1 MLMNTIFH
9 QILLFFY
16 LMQIGGGNL
25 FDKATAVRYLA
36 SRCDG
41 LVFVGMMAFQI
52 MHALGLHVPLNLLEG
67 GALKEAS
74 NIIQL
79 ARNRKIPI
87 LYPKDFWC
95 TTNDFPKQ
103 MEIFPAHG
111 ILDGEFAFY

>member
-1 MLMNTIFH
+1 MIKYP
-9 QILLFFY
+9 LLV
-16 LMQIGGGNL
+16 LCNLIQIGGANL
-25 FDKATAVRYLA
+25 FEKAKAVRYLA

-52 MHALGLHVPLNLLEG
+52 MHSLGLHVPLNLLEG

-74 NIIQL
+74 NIVQL

-87 LYPKDFWC
+87 LYPKDFLC
-95 TTNDFPKQ
+95 MTDDFLKK
-103 MEIFPAHG
+103 MEIVPACG